1 MKTSQS
7 KSFWESFTKMAF

>member
-7 KSFWESFTKMAF
+7 CRTDS